1 MNHQRFTWDEKKRL
15 LNLKKHG
22 LDFSHAEKVLLSPIH
37 TYEDK
42 RYSYSER
49 RFTTLGFF
57 EGKPVAITHT
67 ETDYEI
73 RIISFRRATRRETE
87 ILYSEVMWRN

>member
-1 MNHQRFTWDEKKRL
+1 MNQQRFTWDEKKRL

-22 LDFSHAEKVLLSPIH
+22 FNFADAEAVLLRGNYV
-37 TYEDK
+37 YEDK

-49 RFTTLGFF
+49 RFITLGFLRNT
-57 EGKPVAITHT
+57 PVAIPHT

-73 RIISFRRATRRETE
+73 RIISFRKADRRETK
-87 ILYSEVMWRN
+87 ILYSHVIR